1 MFGLTKKQ
9 EETAQVEKTAV
20 GADVTYVPAVDITEG
35 EAGYTIFAD
44 VPGANKDRV
53 SVTFEDGVVTLK
65 AQSAA
70 EAVSSDL
77 IRREFRFANYER
89 AFRVSDDVDA
99 DKISAEIANGV
110 LQVTLPRKASA
121 KKTIPVSVK

>member
-9 EETAQVEKTAV
+9 EETAQVEKTTA
-20 GADVTYVPAVDITEG
+20 ATDVTYVPAVDITEG
-35 EAGYTIFAD
+35 EAGFTIFAD
-44 VPGANKDRV
+44 VPGANKDSV

-110 LQVTLPRKASA
+110 LQVTLPRKAST

>member
-9 EETAQVEKTAV
+9 EETTQVEKTSA
-20 GADVTYVPAVDITEG
+20 ADVTYVPAVDITEG

-44 VPGANKDRV
+44 VPGANKDSV
-53 SVTFEDGVVTLK
+53 SVTYDDGVVTLK
-65 AQSAA
+65 AQSVA

-110 LQVTLPRKASA
+110 LQITLPRKASA
-121 KKTIPVSVK
+121 KKTIPVAVK

>member
-1 MFGLTKKQ
+1 MFGLTRKQ
-9 EETAQVEKTAV
+9 EETAQVEKTAA
-20 GADVTYVPAVDITEG
+20 GADVTYLPAVDITEG
-35 EAGYTIFAD
+35 EAGFTIFAD
-44 VPGANKDRV
+44 VPGANKDSV
-53 SVTFEDGVVTLK
+53 NVTFEDGVVTLK
-65 AQSAA
+65 AQSTA
-70 EAVSSDL
+70 EAASTDL

>member
-1 MFGLTKKQ
+1 MFGLAKKNQ
-9 EETAQVEKTAV
+9 ETAQVEKNAAA
-20 GADVTYVPAVDITEG
+20 ADVTYVPAVDITEG

-44 VPGANKDRV
+44 VPGANKDSV

>member
-1 MFGLTKKQ
+1 MFGLAKKK
-9 EETAQVEKTAV
+9 EEAAVEKTTNA
-20 GADVTYVPAVDITEG
+20 AEVTYIPAVDITEG

-44 VPGANKDRV
+44 VPGANKDSV

-65 AQSAA
+65 AQSVA
-70 EAVSSDL
+70 EAVNSDL

-89 AFRVSDDVDA
+89 AFRVGDDVDT

-121 KKTIPVSVK
+121 KKTIPVLVK

>member
-1 MFGLTKKQ
+1 MFGLAKKNQ
-9 EETAQVEKTAV
+9 ETAQVEKNAAA
-20 GADVTYVPAVDITEG
+20 ADVTYVPAVDITEG

-44 VPGANKDRV
+44 VPGANKDSV

-121 KKTIPVSVK
+121 KKMIPVSVK

>member
-9 EETAQVEKTAV
+9 EEAAQVEKTSA

-44 VPGANKDRV
+44 VPGANKDSV
-53 SVTFEDGVVTLK
+53 SVTFEDGVVTLS
-65 AQSAA
+65 AQSAV

>member
-9 EETAQVEKTAV
+9 EETTQVEKTSA
-20 GADVTYVPAVDITEG
+20 ADVTYVPAVDITEG

-44 VPGANKDRV
+44 VPGANKDSV
-53 SVTFEDGVVTLK
+53 SVTYDDGVVTLK
-65 AQSAA
+65 AQSVA
-70 EAVSSDL
+70 EAVGSDL

-110 LQVTLPRKASA
+110 LQITLPRKASA
-121 KKTIPVSVK
+121 KKTIPVAVK

>member
-9 EETAQVEKTAV
+9 EETTQVEKTSA
-20 GADVTYVPAVDITEG
+20 ADVTYVPAVDITEG

-44 VPGANKDRV
+44 VPGANKDSV
-53 SVTFEDGVVTLK
+53 SVTYDDGVVTLK
-65 AQSAA
+65 AQSVA

-89 AFRVSDDVDA
+89 AFRVGDDIDA

-110 LQVTLPRKASA
+110 LQITLPRKASA
-121 KKTIPVSVK
+121 KKTIPVAVK

>member
-1 MFGLTKKQ
+1 MFGLAKKK
-9 EETAQVEKTAV
+9 EEAPVEKTSA
-20 GADVTYVPAVDITEG
+20 AAEATYVPAVDITEG

-44 VPGANKDRV
+44 VPGANKDSV

-65 AQSAA
+65 AQSVA
-70 EAVSSDL
+70 EAVNSDL

-89 AFRVSDDVDA
+89 AFRVSDDVDT

-121 KKTIPVSVK
+121 KKTIPVLVK

>member
-9 EETAQVEKTAV
+9 EETTQVEKANA
-20 GADVTYVPAVDITEG
+20 GAEVTYVPAVDITEG

-44 VPGANKDRV
+44 VPGANKDSV
-53 SVTFEDGVVTLK
+53 SVTYDDGVVTIK
-65 AQSAA
+65 AQSVA

-89 AFRVSDDVDA
+89 SFRVSEDVDA

-121 KKTIPVSVK
+121 KKTIPVVVK

>member
-1 MFGLTKKQ
+1 MFGITKKQ
-9 EETAQVEKTAV
+9 EETNQTEKAPASA
-20 GADVTYVPAVDITEG
+20 GVTYVPAVDITEG

-44 VPGANKDRV
+44 VPGANKD
-53 SVTFEDGVVTLK
+53 SVAVTYEDGVVTIK
-65 AQSAA
+65 AQSANNAVDA
-70 EAVSSDL
+70 EY

-99 DKISAEIANGV
+99 EKISAEISNGV

-121 KKTIPVSVK
+121 KKNIAVTVK

>member
-35 EAGYTIFAD
+35 AAGYTIFAD
-44 VPGANKDRV
+44 VPGANKDSV
-53 SVTFEDGVVTLK
+53 SVTFEDGVVTLS

-99 DKISAEIANGV
+99 EKISAEIANGV
-110 LQVTLPRKASA
+110 LQVILPRKASA
-121 KKTIPVSVK
+121 TKTIPVSVK